1 MDNGRWRDASRTI
14 WRPFLGLLIPGD
26 DIDAEP
32 MIDGR
37 LRRGV
42 DASWT
47 SDGRGGGRRGSP
59 ARVPPARTELTSLI
73 GSVPLREAVARG
85 DGVMRLPSRSGDDQ
99 RAGSSDTGLVR

>member
-1 MDNGRWRDASRTI
+1 MSSRVECASFRHQTA
-14 WRPFLGLLIPGD
+14 LAMTSGESGSS
-26 DIDAEP
+26 
-32 MIDGR
+32 
-37 LRRGV
+37 V
-42 DASWT
+42 DRSWT

-99 RAGSSDTGLVR
+99 RAGSSDTGPLR